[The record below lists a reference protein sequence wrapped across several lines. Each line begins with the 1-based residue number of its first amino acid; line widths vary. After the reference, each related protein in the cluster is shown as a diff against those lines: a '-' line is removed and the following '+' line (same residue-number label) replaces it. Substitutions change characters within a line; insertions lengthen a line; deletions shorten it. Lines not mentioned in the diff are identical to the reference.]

1 MPPPEPVPA
10 PEPVPPPEPVP
21 APVVSPPSAPAVLTR
36 ADWGAKPYKGT
47 PVPQPRYDFLVLH
60 HAAGFHADTEAEG
73 LARMRDIQRLHQDDR
88 GWSDIGYHFL
98 VDSAG
103 RVYQGR
109 PYAQSLPLDQRPNLV
124 IGAHVAG
131 QNTGKVGVCVLGCYH
146 AAANGCDDA
155 VTPEALHAVVH
166 LMAFLC
172 HRYGIAPDHLRG
184 HRDFLGTDCPGDTL
198 YALLP
203 TIRDQVQALLP

>member
-1 MPPPEPVPA
+1 MPPL
-10 PEPVPPPEPVP
+10 
-21 APVVSPPSAPAVLTR
+21 APVVIPRTA
-36 ADWGAKPYKGT
+36 WGARPYKGT
-47 PVPQPRYDFLVLH
+47 PVAQPRYDFLVLH
-60 HAAGFHADTEAEG
+60 HAAGYHALTEAEG
-73 LARMRDIQRLHQDDR
+73 LARMQDIQRLHQDDR
-88 GWSDIGYHFL
+88 GWSDIAYHFL
-98 VDSAG
+98 VDAAG

-109 PYAQSLPLDQRPNLV
+109 PYVQNVPLDQRPDLV

-131 QNTGKVGVCVLGCYH
+131 QNTGKVGVCVMGCYH
-146 AAANGCDDA
+146 PPANGCDDA
-155 VTPEALHAVVH
+155 VTPDALDALVR

-203 TIRDQVQALLP
+203 TIRSQVQALLP